1 MREEGSPR
9 ALLSLKLAANN
20 RSNLVSSSVKR
31 TPHPHPHPR
40 VQPPAPVQSAPG
52 AQGQDSKDQLS
63 CSGFVLLMFFPACH
77 WSFCTFSTSGA
88 NLLPLVPAEN
98 FAFVSTLWTPA
109 EDPSLT
115 AAGTF
120 SLSGPF
126 SNGLC
131 LVGGPDFI
139 PCFSGIIKNSQIS

>member
-1 MREEGSPR
+1 
-9 ALLSLKLAANN
+9 
-20 RSNLVSSSVKR
+20 
-31 TPHPHPHPR
+31 
-40 VQPPAPVQSAPG
+40 
-52 AQGQDSKDQLS
+52 
-63 CSGFVLLMFFPACH
+63 MFFPACH
-77 WSFCTFSTSGA
+77 WSFCTFSTSGE

-98 FAFVSTLWTPA
+98 FAFVSTLWIPA

-131 LVGGPDFI
+131 LVGGRDFI
-139 PCFSGIIKNSQIS
+139 PCFSGILKNSKISCLDLVSKKTRIIPDKSRSAVRPSLCSNSLKCIAATLDAGPYRFYSFTPGFFMQSELNVQKRSR